1 MGAHKDRLQERR
13 ISFEIH
19 EHPGAR
25 SRSMAQREANRNSH
39 NSSFVQDGKGYY
51 QNYEEE
57 RSARDSVAMLMND
70 DLVGECYVGFSKLMQ
85 SELRKQER
93 RNSNI
98 LQNRLSQSNRLSQ
111 LKGNRLSSMYTGG
124 SSNRDI
130 NKTSLR
136 PVSVFGTATGKNHAE
151 SSLKGFGLSGEHSP
165 QGHVAQGEKK
175 VFEE

>member
-1 MGAHKDRLQERR
+1 MKHKKGADADHGSGDEEEEETKELPKQIKRNQAVTGSMPNNNSFLHLKHDAEPSSLLDTSHLLGVHKEALQERR

-25 SRSMAQREANRNSH
+25 SRTMAQREANRNSH

-98 LQNRLSQSNRLSQ
+98 L
-111 LKGNRLSSMYTGG
+111 
-124 SSNRDI
+124 
-130 NKTSLR
+130 
-136 PVSVFGTATGKNHAE
+136 
-151 SSLKGFGLSGEHSP
+151 
-165 QGHVAQGEKK
+165 
-175 VFEE
+175 